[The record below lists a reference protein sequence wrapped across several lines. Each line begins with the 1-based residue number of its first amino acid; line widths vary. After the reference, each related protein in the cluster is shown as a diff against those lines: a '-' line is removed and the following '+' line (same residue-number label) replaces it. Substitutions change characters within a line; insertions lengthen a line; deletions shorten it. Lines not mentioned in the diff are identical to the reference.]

1 MSTSVAAPAEKAIS
15 APSSNVQYAGFAAGI
30 ASVSDGGHGPDQLAR
45 TLIRWLDLIT
55 ANFEGLD

>member
-30 ASVSDGGHGPDQLAR
+30 ASVSDDVHGPDRLAKDADP
-45 TLIRWLDLIT
+45 L
-55 ANFEGLD
+55 A